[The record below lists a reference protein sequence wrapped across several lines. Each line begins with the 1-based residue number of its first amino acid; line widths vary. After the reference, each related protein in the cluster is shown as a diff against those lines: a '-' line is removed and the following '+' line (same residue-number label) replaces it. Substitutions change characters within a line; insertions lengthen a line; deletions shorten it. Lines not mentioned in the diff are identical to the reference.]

1 MLAEEILLSII
12 KWTVSGSRS
21 WKRTT
26 LPFFSGYLQ
35 SSLGF
40 DMFLSNSGCR
50 QHLSQILA
58 HRQPK
63 CRTWYCGCM
72 GDCAYPYKLG
82 MNIGRWNVAKPDEE
96 VLDALGD
103 MLPTILLPLV

>member
-1 MLAEEILLSII
+1 MLAEEILLSIT

-40 DMFLSNSGCR
+40 DMFLSNSGCSIYLR
-50 QHLSQILA
+50 SLLTDIPSA
-58 HRQPK
+58 
-63 CRTWYCGCM
+63 
-72 GDCAYPYKLG
+72 
-82 MNIGRWNVAKPDEE
+82 GRGTAAVWAIVRIHTNWA
-96 VLDALGD
+96 
-103 MLPTILLPLV
+103 